1 MAIDKRVNYDMQ
13 GHKKPARNY
22 LGKQK
27 TVKDVPIK
35 WKSGP
40 KAPETELAYI
50 TKKEKDLLLKKDLH
64 GSLKHGPNTGPDG
77 IMSLDSQGDYTRDR
91 SPAGRTGGSP
101 AQQERNEADRRAMM
115 TGQVD
120 RGQTAAVSDRVRRG
134 AVPEWVTTPSGK
146 RKYVGS
152 AYKSTG
158 QQGFLSKLFGGR
170 GYRGTVG
177 TGSGRF
183 FDRKSTIKFN
193 PVTGQYE
200 SEEENVGDIK
210 PGWGGKILGG
220 ALSMFG
226 GLPGKALSGIM
237 AAKNWAAKTG
247 QNIGEGARTFG
258 QYPTLDRWLNRDT
271 GKYDDQDTAIDV
283 PFDPNERIQDTSFS
297 PTIPDPNILPVA
309 EPNINNRAYQSSRAA
324 GNYDLVSPNNAW
336 SMNQNIG
343 RINADDFNNQVMF
356 QDGGRAGY
364 RDGEFVDEDI
374 NIQGPGFDV
383 NENVEMAEADPFQM
397 RIQELM
403 SKGLSWEDAYDIA
416 AQEFQDEFAEGP
428 EESFSEDQGI
438 ASLV

>member
-27 TVKDVPIK
+27 TVKNIPIK

-50 TKKEKDLLLKKDLH
+50 TKKEKDLLIKKDLH

-101 AQQERNEADRRAMM
+101 AQQERNEADRRAIM
-115 TGQVD
+115 TGQVTT
-120 RGQTAAVSDRVRRG
+120 GQTQAVSDRVRRG
-134 AVPEWVTTPSGK
+134 AVPEWVNTPSG

-152 AYKSTG
+152 AYKDTG
-158 QQGFLSKLFGGR
+158 KRGFLSRLLR
-170 GYRGTVG
+170 GANRYGYAPVRGVK
-177 TGSGRF
+177 SIEM
-183 FDRKSTIKFN
+183 RKY
-193 PVTGQYE
+193 PTGQGGYY
-200 SEEENVGDIK
+200 SDDEEVGDIK
-210 PGWGGKILGG
+210 PGWGGRILGG

-226 GLPGKALSGIM
+226 GLPGKAMSGIL

-258 QYPTLDRWLNRDT
+258 QYSTLDRWLNRGT
-271 GKYDDQDTAIDV
+271 GKYDVQDTAVDV

-297 PTIPDPNILPVA
+297 PTPFIPDYPEYNIDPTDA
-309 EPNINNRAYQSSRAA
+309 
-324 GNYDLVSPNNAW
+324 NYIPRS
-336 SMNQNIG
+336 NQNV
-343 RINADDFNNQVMF
+343 NFNPNLYPNVGLGAAE
-356 QDGGRAGY
+356 GGRAGY
-364 RDGEFVDEDI
+364 AFGDFVDEDV

-383 NENVEMAEADPFQM
+383 NENIEMAEADPFQM

-416 AQEFQDEFAEGP
+416 AQEFQNLE
-428 EESFSEDQGI
+428 
-438 ASLV
+438 LK